1 MHNIFCRSAHV
12 VVQDCEALNRLKG
25 LKEDKVN
32 YKVEKIEG
40 VGPKYAAKLDKVGIR
55 NTKQLLDKAHTRKG
69 RKTLAESSGID
80 ETLILKWANMCDLM
94 RIKGVGEEF
103 SELLEVAGVDTV
115 KELAKRRAD
124 NLRKAMGEANG
135 KKKLVRQLPG
145 LGQVESW
152 VLQAKSLS
160 PMMKY

>member
-1 MHNIFCRSAHV
+1 MYVSRVEFFRGGLRRRNETRRSK
-12 VVQDCEALNRLKG
+12 N
-25 LKEDKVN
+25 VN

-55 NTKQLLDKAHTRKG
+55 NTKQLLDKASTRKG
-69 RKTLAESSGID
+69 RKDLAETSGID
-80 ETLILKWANMCDLM
+80 ETLILKWANMSDLM

-103 SELLEVAGVDTV
+103 SELLEIAGVDTI

-124 NLRKAMGEANG
+124 NLHKAMIEANG
-135 KKKLVRQLPG
+135 KRKLVRQLPG
-145 LGQVESW
+145 LAQVENW
-152 VLQAKSLS
+152 VSQAKSIE

>member
-1 MHNIFCRSAHV
+1 MV
-12 VVQDCEALNRLKG
+12 
-25 LKEDKVN
+25 

-55 NTKQLLDKAHTRKG
+55 NTKQLLDKAATRKG
-69 RKTLAESSGID
+69 RRELAEAAGID
-80 ETLILKWANMCDLM
+80 EGLILKWANMCDLM

-115 KELAKRRAD
+115 KELSKRRAD
-124 NLRKAMGEANG
+124 NLHKAMTEANE
-135 KKKLVRQLPG
+135 KRKLVRQLPG

-152 VLQAKSLS
+152 VTQAKAIE
-160 PMMKY
+160 PVMKY